1 MILWPLSLFS
11 LAALASTELRIN
23 LGLPSDFNSASMSG
37 QLFLAILFALSLIS
51 TYIVYKFDREARD
64 APMYAKEM
72 EAYVKHMEHWINI
85 NNDYYERE
93 HARLTADLP
102 KNKSSEE

>member
-1 MILWPLSLFS
+1 M
-11 LAALASTELRIN
+11 
-23 LGLPSDFNSASMSG
+23 GLPSDFNSGSVSG
-37 QLFLAILFALSLIS
+37 QMFLGILYGLAVIS

-72 EAYVKHMEHWINI
+72 EAYVTHMEHWINI

-102 KNKSSEE
+102 GKNSGEE

>member
-1 MILWPLSLFS
+1 MSMILWPLSLFS
-11 LAALASTELRIN
+11 LAALASADLRADV
-23 LGLPSDFNSASMSG
+23 GLPGDFDSGSTSG
-37 QLFLAILFALSLIS
+37 QMFQAILFFLAIVS

-85 NNDYYERE
+85 NNDFYERE
-93 HARLTADLP
+93 HARLTTDLP
-102 KNKSSEE
+102 SSDEE

>member
-1 MILWPLSLFS
+1 M
-11 LAALASTELRIN
+11 
-23 LGLPSDFNSASMSG
+23 GLPGDFDSGSMSG
-37 QLFLAILFALSLIS
+37 QIFLGILFCLALIS

-93 HARLTADLP
+93 HARLTKDLP
-102 KNKSSEE
+102 SSSDEE